1 LKDIGDNA
9 LIVQRQQEETQVL
22 ISQVANK
29 EPDFHDVI
37 AIAQTVNDDPLIEDS
52 EAKTVEQQ
60 ASSLSSRWIVVNETL
75 NGRSD
80 R

>member
-1 LKDIGDNA
+1 MKDIGDNA

-29 EPDFHDVI
+29 EPDFNDVI
-37 AIAQTVNDDPLIEDS
+37 DIAQTVNDDPLIEDS